1 MSMKVAFKD
10 SFESI
15 EELILYNGKDM
26 DIDSKRRNLTLSLT
40 EKKSEIAL
48 IFNFSST
55 KLR

>member
-40 EKKSEIAL
+40 EKKIRNRSHL
-48 IFNFSST
+48 
-55 KLR
+55 